1 MSFCQGRPSSII
13 FTIVKFINR
22 NLTMYQEKGK
32 NNSKEA
38 GKGPYFFMSRTNVS
52 PGVPGV
58 QMSDEHDGSFEEV
71 SPHDGVKD
79 VDNCFAGSH

>member
-1 MSFCQGRPSSII
+1 
-13 FTIVKFINR
+13 
-22 NLTMYQEKGK
+22 
-32 NNSKEA
+32 
-38 GKGPYFFMSRTNVS
+38 MSRTNVS